1 MYRGSHHYKTGR
13 AADGRAAVPE
23 PSDYRTAAKAGRFAC
38 AVNEVKPMPAAK
50 VLIVDDE
57 RLVRWSLRQ
66 KCEEWGYVVVEADCG
81 ETALRLAERELPD
94 LVLLDVRLSDLTGIE
109 VLDQIKKNGDAP
121 SVIMITADPQLD
133 DVKAALKL
141 GAYDF
146 VGKPIDFNE
155 LQLSIQDA
163 LEAAAARNENGTP
176 RAKTRGAGY
185 ENVVSVSPKMT
196 ELMNFVKKV
205 ASCEA
210 STILIQGES
219 GTGKDLIAKTIHY
232 ESSRHEKPFVA
243 INCSAIPETLMEA
256 ELFGHERGA
265 FTDAKQMKKGLFEAA
280 DGGTLFLDEIGEL
293 TPLLQAKLLRVLEDQ
308 VIRRVGG
315 IRDMQ
320 VDVRVIAASNRD
332 LEKAVR
338 EGHFRQDL
346 YYRLAIIAIF
356 IPPLRDR
363 KEDILPLVDFFIDRY
378 NRRFKKN
385 IRGITEETRY
395 LLMSHN
401 WPGNVRELKNSIE
414 RGMILEEESFLRPV
428 YLPFSVGES
437 GGRTLFERT
446 SPADGGQK
454 LPNGRMLPR
463 LYIPECGTSLEEVEH
478 SMVELAMVQASGNQT
493 NAAKLLDISRDAL
506 RYKLKKF
513 GLGRGDED

>member
-1 MYRGSHHYKTGR
+1 M
-13 AADGRAAVPE
+13 
-23 PSDYRTAAKAGRFAC
+23 RT
-38 AVNEVKPMPAAK
+38 MPTEK
-50 VLIVDDE
+50 VMIVDDE

-66 KCEEWGYVVVEADCG
+66 KCEEWGYTVIEADAG
-81 ETALRLAERELPD
+81 EPALRLAKRESPD
-94 LVLLDVRLSDLTGIE
+94 LVLLDVRLPDLTGIE
-109 VLDQIKKNGDAP
+109 VLDELKKTGSARA
-121 SVIMITADPQLD
+121 VIMITADPQLD

-146 VGKPIDFNE
+146 VGKPIDFE
-155 LQLSIQDA
+155 ALREVMESAIQA
-163 LEAAAARNENGTP
+163 TATP
-176 RAKTRGAGY
+176 SNDQYPSRSKTRTGAGY
-185 ENVVSVSPKMT
+185 EGVVSVSPKMT

-219 GTGKDLIAKTIHY
+219 GTGKDLIAKTIHN
-232 ESSRHEKPFVA
+232 ESSRCDNPFVA

-256 ELFGHERGA
+256 ELFGHEKGA

-293 TPLLQAKLLRVLEDQ
+293 SPLLQAKLLRVLEDQ

-315 IRDMQ
+315 LRDCQ

-338 EGHFRQDL
+338 EGQFRQDL

-378 NRRFKKN
+378 NRRFRKS
-385 IRGITEETRY
+385 IRGLTDETRN
-395 LLMSHN
+395 LILGHN
-401 WPGNVRELKNSIE
+401 WPGNVRELRNTIE
-414 RGMILEEESFLRPV
+414 RGMILEEEAFLRSI

-446 SPADGGQK
+446 SPADGGRK
-454 LPNGRMLPR
+454 LPNGRALPR
-463 LYIPECGTSLEEVEH
+463 LYIPEGGTSLEELEH
-478 SMVELAMVQASGNQT
+478 SMVELAMSQANGNQT

-513 GLGRGDED
+513 SMANVEEEV

>member
-1 MYRGSHHYKTGR
+1 
-13 AADGRAAVPE
+13 
-23 PSDYRTAAKAGRFAC
+23 
-38 AVNEVKPMPAAK
+38 MPAEK
-50 VLIVDDE
+50 IMIVDDE

-66 KCEEWGYVVVEADCG
+66 KCEEWGYLVIEADAG
-81 ETALRLAERELPD
+81 GLALSLAQRESPD
-94 LVLLDVRLSDLTGIE
+94 LALLDVRMPDMSGIE
-109 VLDQIKKNGDAP
+109 VLDQLRKNGDVRA
-121 SVIMITADPQLD
+121 VIMITADPQLD

-146 VGKPIDFNE
+146 VGKPIDFDE
-155 LQLSIQDA
+155 LQVAIRNA
-163 LEAAAARNENGTP
+163 LEATSLRNEVQ
-176 RAKTRGAGY
+176 ALRGVVRRGVGY
-185 ENVVSVSPKMT
+185 DSVVSVSPKMT

-205 ASCEA
+205 ASSEA
-210 STILIQGES
+210 TTILIQGES
-219 GTGKDLIAKTIHY
+219 GTGKDLIAKAIHY

-256 ELFGHERGA
+256 ELFGHEKGA

-293 TPLLQAKLLRVLEDQ
+293 SPLLQAKLLRVLEDQ

-315 IRDMQ
+315 LRDMQ
-320 VDVRVIAASNRD
+320 IDVRVIAASNRD

-338 EGHFRQDL
+338 EGQFRQDL

-363 KEDILPLVDFFIDRY
+363 KEDILPLVSFFIDRY
-378 NRRFKKN
+378 NRRFKKSV
-385 IRGITEETRY
+385 RGITDETRS
-395 LLMSHN
+395 LILSHN
-401 WPGNVRELKNSIE
+401 WPGNVRELKNTIE
-414 RGMILEEESFLRPV
+414 RGMILEEEPFLRPV

-446 SPADGGQK
+446 SPADGGRA
-454 LPNGRMLPR
+454 LPNGRSLPR
-463 LYIPECGTSLEEVEH
+463 LYIPEGGTSLEEVEH
-478 SMVELAMVQASGNQT
+478 SMVELAMSQCNGNQT

-513 GLGRGDED
+513 GLARGEDEG

>member
-1 MYRGSHHYKTGR
+1 
-13 AADGRAAVPE
+13 
-23 PSDYRTAAKAGRFAC
+23 
-38 AVNEVKPMPAAK
+38 MPVEK
-50 VLIVDDE
+50 IMIVDDE

-66 KCEEWGYVVVEADCG
+66 KCEEWGYIVIEADAG
-81 ETALRLAERELPD
+81 EPALRLAQKESPD
-94 LVLLDVRLSDLTGIE
+94 LVLLDVRMADLSGIE
-109 VLDQIKKNGDAP
+109 VLDQLKKNGDARA
-121 SVIMITADPQLD
+121 VIMITADPQLD

-146 VGKPIDFNE
+146 VGKPIDFDE
-155 LQLSIQDA
+155 LHVAIRNA
-163 LEAAAARNENGTP
+163 LEATSLRNEVESL
-176 RAKTRGAGY
+176 RGEVRHGVGY
-185 ENVVSVSPKMT
+185 DSVVSVSPKMT

-205 ASCEA
+205 AFSEA
-210 STILIQGES
+210 TTILIQGES
-219 GTGKDLIAKTIHY
+219 GTGKDLIAKAIHY
-232 ESSRHEKPFVA
+232 ESSRHDKPFVA

-256 ELFGHERGA
+256 ELFGHEKGA

-338 EGHFRQDL
+338 ESHFRQDL

-363 KEDILPLVDFFIDRY
+363 KDDILPLVNFFIERY
-378 NRRFKKN
+378 NRRFKKSV
-385 IRGITEETRY
+385 RGITDETRS
-395 LLMSHN
+395 LLLSHN
-401 WPGNVRELKNSIE
+401 WPGNVRELRNTIE
-414 RGMILEEESFLRPV
+414 RGMILEEEPFLRPI

-446 SPADGGQK
+446 SPADGGRT
-454 LPNGRMLPR
+454 LPNGRTLPR
-463 LYIPECGTSLEEVEH
+463 LYIPEGGTSLEEVEH
-478 SMVELAMVQASGNQT
+478 SMVELAMSQANGNQT

-513 GLGRGDED
+513 GVVRGDEEE

>member
-1 MYRGSHHYKTGR
+1 M
-13 AADGRAAVPE
+13 
-23 PSDYRTAAKAGRFAC
+23 
-38 AVNEVKPMPAAK
+38 
-50 VLIVDDE
+50 IVDDE
-57 RLVRWSLRQ
+57 RLVRWSLRL
-66 KCEEWGYVVVEADCG
+66 KCEEWGYSVVEADAG
-81 ETALRLAERELPD
+81 EPALRLAQRETPD
-94 LVLLDVRLSDLTGIE
+94 LVLLDVRMPDMSGIE
-109 VLDQIKKNGDAP
+109 VLDQLKKNGDARAM
-121 SVIMITADPQLD
+121 IMITADPQLD

-146 VGKPIDFNE
+146 VGKPIDFDE
-155 LQLSIQDA
+155 LHVAIKNA
-163 LEAAAARNENGTP
+163 LEATSLRNEVQALRGEVR
-176 RAKTRGAGY
+176 RAVGY
-185 ENVVSVSPKMT
+185 DSVVSVSPKMT
-196 ELMNFVKKV
+196 ELMHFVRKV
-205 ASCEA
+205 ASSEA
-210 STILIQGES
+210 TTILIQGES
-219 GTGKDLIAKTIHY
+219 GTGKDLIAKAIHY
-232 ESSRHEKPFVA
+232 ESSRHQKPFVA

-256 ELFGHERGA
+256 ELFGHEKGA

-315 IRDMQ
+315 LRDMQ

-363 KEDILPLVDFFIDRY
+363 KDDILPLVNFFIERY
-378 NRRFKKN
+378 NRRFKKS
-385 IRGITEETRY
+385 IRGITDETRS
-395 LLMSHN
+395 LMLAHN
-401 WPGNVRELKNSIE
+401 WPGNVRELKNTIE
-414 RGMILEEESFLRPV
+414 RGMILEDEPFLRPI

-446 SPADGGQK
+446 SPADGGQT
-454 LPNGRMLPR
+454 LPNGRTLPR
-463 LYIPECGTSLEEVEH
+463 LYIPEGGTSLEEVEH
-478 SMVELAMVQASGNQT
+478 SMVELAMSQANGNQT

-513 GLGRGDED
+513 GLSRPEDEL